1 MARLTAIS
9 RVLEGVARVVTLD
22 GNEQY
27 ASAGAFADFFA
38 QFTSDPQLAPL
49 LACTA
54 FVEQPLRR
62 DQALAQDVS
71 ALAKHIPLLVD
82 ESDATLDAFVQARS
96 LGYTGVSSKSCKGFY
111 KSVINAARCAL
122 WNQASPGAPYFLS
135 GEDLTMQAGLG
146 LQQDLALVSWLGLA
160 HVERNGHHYVNGLM
174 AAPEVEQQNLL
185 LAHDTLYEYSF
196 DAVRLRIK
204 GGQIALG
211 ALDTPGFATGQAG
224 GQISWDAMRS
234 STEHHPISLT
244 TATRNTHEQTHP
256 GHHHARRDRPHGHQP
271 APDPFHPGDTRP
283 GRRAAVRRQPR
294 HARPHPDRPQRRQ
307 GRGAGPRARRGPLGH
322 RPGPGAGQ
330 PRRHDLLRRRHHADA
345 PHPAGQ
351 GDTRRQARLLR
362 KADRHQPQR
371 GRRNCPPG
379 AKLGP
384 EARRGAGQALP
395 ARPAQARHAAP
406 RRLLRQD
413 AVGAPGVRL
422 LGVRRRP
429 AAHPAP
435 KLELPQRRRRRHD
448 PGHDVPLAL
457 CAGQPVRRGQIRLL
471 HGRHPHSRA
480 LGRSRQSPT
489 RPPPTTRPMQ
499 RRNSQ
504 ATTASRSS
512 PR

>member
-1 MARLTAIS
+1 MDEPLRFQVDEIRFSERDVVLRLPFRFGAATVTSCPQVYVQARIRFADGSTSQGCAAEMMVPKWFDKNPALSNEDNFQQLRDALVAARAAYGSDTSARTAWQHFSHHYQALLDTGAAAGLNPLAASYGPALLDRAILDALLLKLNCSFAAGMSANAAGMALRGSGLAGDLRDFDMARFLSLQMPRKQIAARHTVGLADAITQADQLAGGPIDGLPTSLEAAITRYGHRHFKIKLSGDTEADMARLTAIS

-160 HVERNGHHYVNGLM
+160 HVERNGHHYVNGLV

-234 STEHHPISLT
+234 SY
-244 TATRNTHEQTHP
+244 
-256 GHHHARRDRPHGHQP
+256 
-271 APDPFHPGDTRP
+271 
-283 GRRAAVRRQPR
+283 
-294 HARPHPDRPQRRQ
+294 
-307 GRGAGPRARRGPLGH
+307 
-322 RPGPGAGQ
+322 
-330 PRRHDLLRRRHHADA
+330 
-345 PHPAGQ
+345 
-351 GDTRRQARLLR
+351 
-362 KADRHQPQR
+362 
-371 GRRNCPPG
+371 
-379 AKLGP
+379 
-384 EARRGAGQALP
+384 
-395 ARPAQARHAAP
+395 
-406 RRLLRQD
+406 
-413 AVGAPGVRL
+413 
-422 LGVRRRP
+422 
-429 AAHPAP
+429 
-435 KLELPQRRRRRHD
+435 
-448 PGHDVPLAL
+448 
-457 CAGQPVRRGQIRLL
+457 
-471 HGRHPHSRA
+471 
-480 LGRSRQSPT
+480 
-489 RPPPTTRPMQ
+489 
-499 RRNSQ
+499 
-504 ATTASRSS
+504 
-512 PR
+512 